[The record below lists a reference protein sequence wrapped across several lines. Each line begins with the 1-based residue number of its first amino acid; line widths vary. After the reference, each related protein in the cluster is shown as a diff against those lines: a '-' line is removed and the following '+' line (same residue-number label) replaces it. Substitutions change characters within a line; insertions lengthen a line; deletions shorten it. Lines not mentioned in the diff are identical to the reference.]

1 MRVVHNVFTNG
12 AKVKVNA
19 DGALVPDA
27 LYDLRTVAT
36 LDDFNWVFTL
46 LFAFLHIT
54 AGKTVL
60 NHEFVKDDRRLS
72 LQFNLNQMFQRAP
85 RHCFVFVSLLL
96 LFNRLHVFLL
106 I

>member
-1 MRVVHNVFTNG
+1 
-12 AKVKVNA
+12 
-19 DGALVPDA
+19 
-27 LYDLRTVAT
+27 
-36 LDDFNWVFTL
+36 
-46 LFAFLHIT
+46 
-54 AGKTVL
+54 
-60 NHEFVKDDRRLS
+60 LS